1 MATSG
6 TSSGPELLVELDRD
20 GTQPLHRQL
29 ADGLRDAIRS
39 GRLAPAAR
47 MPSTRVLSADLGVSR
62 RLVVEAYGQ
71 LTAEGFLHS
80 TQGGCTRVAA
90 VDTVSAPVA
99 GTQRDSA
106 RRRFDI
112 DFAPGSPDLASFP
125 RQAWLRA
132 MRQGLSDVES
142 SEFGY
147 VAPHGLPAARTAVA
161 DYLRRTR
168 GVVADPRLIVL
179 CSGATQAIAL
189 LTHCLD
195 GTTAMEDPGFWL
207 HRMVLQHNGVDPK
220 PIPVDDSG
228 IDVGALAV
236 SDATTVLTTPAHQ
249 SPTGVVL
256 SAARRT
262 ELLEW
267 AQPGRLIIEDDYD
280 AEYRYD
286 RAPVG
291 ALQGVAP
298 DRVVYIGSTSKTL
311 APGLRIG
318 WLVVPAHLI
327 ARVRTAKSLA
337 DTGSSVMDQIAFSQ
351 FLTSGGYDRHL
362 RQMRRRYPA
371 RRNELLAA
379 LARHLPQAEVLG
391 AAAGVH
397 LTVRFPS
404 GFPIEELTRR
414 AAEERIRLEPLA
426 PCYAD
431 PEAAPPGLIL
441 GYANLTESQIAAGVE
456 MLGQAAH
463 HLGAARP

>member
-6 TSSGPELLVELDRD
+6 TSSAPELLVELDRD
-20 GTQPLHRQL
+20 SKRPLHRQL

-39 GRLAPAAR
+39 GRLTPGTH
-47 MPSTRVLSADLGVSR
+47 MPSTRVLSGDLGVSR

-80 TQGGCTRVAA
+80 NQGGRTRVAA
-90 VDTVSAPVA
+90 VDAVPSSATRPD
-99 GTQRDSA
+99 RA
-106 RRRFDI
+106 RPRFDI
-112 DFAPGSPDLASFP
+112 DFAPGSPDLTSFP

-132 MRQGLSDVES
+132 LRQGLTEIES
-142 SEFGY
+142 SALGY
-147 VAPHGLPAARTAVA
+147 VAPYGLPAARAAVA
-161 DYLRRTR
+161 DYLQRTR
-168 GVVADPRLIVL
+168 GVVADPRLVVL
-179 CSGATQAIAL
+179 CSGATQAVAL
-189 LTHCLD
+189 LARCLE
-195 GTTAMEDPGFWL
+195 GPLATEDPGFWL
-207 HRMVLQHNGVDPK
+207 HRMVLRHNGIDPL
-220 PIPVDDSG
+220 PVPVDGNG
-228 IDVGALAV
+228 IDVAALTASGA
-236 SDATTVLTTPAHQ
+236 TVALTTPAHQ

-318 WLVVPAHLI
+318 WMVVPAHLI
-327 ARVRTAKSLA
+327 ERLRTAKSLA

-351 FLTSGGYDRHL
+351 FLASGGYDRHL

-371 RRNELLAA
+371 RRAALLAA

-397 LTVRFPS
+397 LTVRFPA
-404 GFPIEELTRR
+404 GFPIEKLTRR
-414 AAEERIRLEPLA
+414 ATESRIRLEPLA

-431 PEAAPPGLIL
+431 PATAPPGLIL
-441 GYANLTESQIAAGVE
+441 GYANVTESQIAAGVE
-456 MLGQAAH
+456 QLGRIARQ
-463 HLGAARP
+463 LGAAEP

>member
-6 TSSGPELLVELDRD
+6 TSSAPEVLVELDRD
-20 GTQPLHRQL
+20 TKRPLHRQL

-39 GRLAPAAR
+39 GRLTPGTR

-80 TQGGCTRVAA
+80 HQGGCTRVAA
-90 VDTVSAPVA
+90 VDPTPA
-99 GTQRDSA
+99 GRVRSD
-106 RRRFDI
+106 RGRPRFDI
-112 DFAPGSPDLASFP
+112 DFAPGSPDLTSFP

-132 MRQGLSDVES
+132 MRQGLAEIES
-142 SEFGY
+142 SAFGY

-161 DYLRRTR
+161 DYLQRTR
-168 GVVADPRLIVL
+168 GVVADPRLVVL
-179 CSGATQAIAL
+179 CSGATQAVAL
-189 LTHCLD
+189 LTRCLD
-195 GTTAMEDPGFWL
+195 GPVATEDPGFWL
-207 HRMVLQHNGVDPK
+207 HRMVLRHNGIDPL
-220 PIPVDDSG
+220 PVPVDGNG
-228 IDVGALAV
+228 IDVGALAA
-236 SDATTVLTTPAHQ
+236 SGARTALTTPAHQ

-256 SAARRT
+256 SPARRT

-298 DRVVYIGSTSKTL
+298 DRVVYLGSTSKTL

-318 WLVVPAHLI
+318 WMVVPAHLI
-327 ARVRTAKSLA
+327 DRVRTAKSLA

-371 RRNELLAA
+371 RREALLAA

-397 LTVRFPS
+397 LTVRFPA
-404 GFPIEELTRR
+404 GFPIEELIRR
-414 AAEERIRLEPLA
+414 ATAARIRLEPLG

-431 PEAAPPGLIL
+431 AGNAPPGLIL
-441 GYANLTESQIAAGVE
+441 GYANVTDSQIATGVE
-456 MLGQAAH
+456 LLGQAARES
-463 HLGAARP
+463 GAA